1 LIEVENLTKQ
11 YGAVRA
17 VDQITFRVDKGEILG
32 FLGPN
37 GAGKTT
43 TMRILTGFLP
53 ATSGTARVAGF
64 DVFDKSLEVRKRIG
78 YLPENP
84 PIYPELSV
92 AGYLDAV
99 ARLKQ
104 VPSERRK
111 ERVNAAMEMARVT
124 EKRGEL
130 IKRLSRG
137 YKQRVGLAQALVHD
151 PEVIILDEPT
161 VGLDPKQ
168 IIEVRHL
175 IKSLAGNHT
184 IILSTHILPEVSMT
198 CDRVVIIHQGRIVA
212 NMPVGAGAQERAGE
226 VVIAE
231 IKAGSGGAQA
241 ARTLLEH
248 TAGVRRVKLET
259 PDGTGHVQA
268 RIECEAGRDLR
279 SRIAAELVGHGHELF
294 ELRASRVSLEEIFLQ
309 VTTQEPQ
316 AAAPAESPAP
326 GAEP

>member
-11 YGAVRA
+11 YGGVRA
-17 VDQITFRVDKGEILG
+17 VDQITFRVEKGEILG

-64 DVFDKSLEVRKRIG
+64 DVFEKSLEVRKRIG

-84 PIYPELSV
+84 PLYPELSV
-92 AGYLDAV
+92 EGYLDAV

-104 VPSERRK
+104 VPGPRRK
-111 ERVNAAMEMARVT
+111 ERVDAALEMARVT
-124 EKRGEL
+124 EKRKEL

-151 PEVIILDEPT
+151 PEVILLDEPT

-175 IKSLAGNHT
+175 IKGLAGNHT

-212 NMPVGAGAQERAGE
+212 DRPVNPAAQHPGSDIVVVEFKPGAGGAPA
-226 VVIAE
+226 A
-231 IKAGSGGAQA
+231 KA
-241 ARTLLEH
+241 LLERIN
-248 TAGVRRVKLET
+248 GVNRVGIDAT
-259 PDGTGHVQA
+259 DGTGRIQA
-268 RIECEAGRDLR
+268 KVECEPGRDLR
-279 SRIAAELVGHGHELF
+279 SRIAADLVKQGHELL
-294 ELRASRVSLEEIFLQ
+294 ELRASRVSLEDIFLQ
-309 VTTQEPQ
+309 VTTQESP
-316 AAAPAESPAP
+316 AASAEAPAVGVER
-326 GAEP
+326 